1 LDEGLVKL
9 IAVVNGKGGVGKTT
23 TCVNLASSLARAGK
37 KTLIVDTD
45 PQASATWWMERGPPH
60 LALEVVTETDPA
72 LLSRMREIEGFDCA
86 VVDTQP
92 ALSSEAL
99 AAVVRASDFAVIPTP
114 PTALDLSVVLE
125 TVMKVI
131 KPSGVGYRV
140 LLTRVD
146 PRALGEALE
155 ALNTLTTLGV
165 PAFHAFV
172 RAYKA
177 HERAAQD
184 GIPIHASRDRGAKE
198 GSLDYDR
205 IAEEVMREW

>member
-1 LDEGLVKL
+1 MKL

-23 TCVNLASSLARAGK
+23 TCVNLASSLTRAGK
-37 KTLIVDTD
+37 KTLVVDTD
-45 PQASATWWMERGPPH
+45 PQASATWWVERGPQEW
-60 LALEVVTETDPA
+60 ALEVVTETDPS
-72 LLSRMREIEGFDCA
+72 LLSRMREIRGFDCA
-86 VVDTQP
+86 VIDTQP

-99 AAVVRASDFAVIPTP
+99 AAVVRASDFAVVPTP
-114 PTALDLSVVLE
+114 PSALDLSVVIE
-125 TVMKVI
+125 TVRRIIAPASVK
-131 KPSGVGYRV
+131 YRV

-155 ALNTLTTLGV
+155 ALNTLTALGV

-184 GIPIHASRDRGAKE
+184 GIPIHVSRERGAKE
-198 GSLDYDR
+198 GAFDYDR